1 MIFME
6 MKEIPKKAVHL
17 GLKVSGSKYRLKL
30 IREEYAIINKKSSL
44 QNLGGVKGKH
54 EDKDGKIYTDK
65 WCIKHQKK
73 CLENYDLHMQYFS
86 LLNHDE
92 FDKEINSF
100 LHRYPFFKQVNDLNQ
115 LNGKSGYY
123 ILILD
128 EYCQVYVGTAQ
139 DILKR
144 IKQHWVTRKSFDRL
158 IFGTVETSIMSI
170 DSFRALDTTR
180 VLAYETPNIFHE
192 EDDYIKFFSTQFRT
206 NRLSGGYIKGGI
218 LGAISMIKSRNL
230 K

>member
-1 MIFME
+1 MFLWL
-6 MKEIPKKAVHL
+6 KTLYRKRTLH
-17 GLKVSGSKYRLKL
+17 GLF
-30 IREEYAIINKKSSL
+30 AF
-44 QNLGGVKGKH
+44 
-54 EDKDGKIYTDK
+54 T
-65 WCIKHQKK
+65 
-73 CLENYDLHMQYFS
+73 
-86 LLNHDE
+86 
-92 FDKEINSF
+92 
-100 LHRYPFFKQVNDLNQ
+100 Q
-115 LNGKSGYY
+115 LYGLY
-123 ILILD
+123 
-128 EYCQVYVGTAQ
+128 
-139 DILKR
+139 
-144 IKQHWVTRKSFDRL
+144 RL